1 MPGMKLVGMNTP
13 HSTSAIAI
21 SAPETSS
28 IVLCAA
34 SSGDSPSSSISRSIF
49 STTTI
54 ASSTTIPIASTMP
67 NSDRLLSEKPNAAST
82 ARLPS
87 SDTGI
92 AMIGMIA
99 ARQLCRN
106 SSTTSATRI
115 SASTSVCSTASIDA
129 EIYSVGLYGT
139 E

>member
-1 MPGMKLVGMNTP
+1 MPGMKAVGMNTP
-13 HSTSAIAI
+13 HSTKAIAI

-34 SSGDSPSSSISRSIF
+34 SSGLSPSSSIRRSTF

-54 ASSTTIPIASTMP
+54 ASSTTMPIASTMP
-67 NSDRLLSEKPNAAST
+67 NSESEFSEKPKAAST
-82 ARLPS
+82 AIAPAS
-87 SDTGI
+87 AIGM

-106 SSTTSATRI
+106 SRTTMATRMI
-115 SASTSVCSTASIDA
+115 ASTSVSCTAAIDA
-129 EIYSVGLYGT
+129 ST
-139 E
+139 